1 MTTADDLRR
10 EAVLHAEMVLADL
23 DLDLGSR
30 VPVFDVIEDR
40 GIWLSFEPL
49 KNLLG
54 VYQRVDVAAG
64 IAIHVG
70 HPLPLQRF
78 TAAHELGHHLL
89 GHESSFDDRDAIERQ
104 SDNPQE
110 MQAQTFAASLLM
122 SEDAVVA
129 VLERRG
135 LDPQH
140 PQLTP
145 LDVYLLSSE
154 LGVSFK
160 AAVTQLRVLA
170 RLERGQ
176 ADALYQLSALGLKE
190 QLLGGRRPDNPRA
203 SVWRLDIGDNQRHLM
218 VDLGDELD
226 FALPEM
232 PSTGYEWVPSPGNDS
247 HFAVVSSRYAPGEE
261 GSEDQVFGASGTRH
275 LTLKALRAGE
285 CPIDL
290 VLEQPWEGGDRSA
303 SFRVFAAIAPPSVS
317 EVGRGISVNQQ
328 PQLLLAS

>member
-104 SDNPQE
+104 SEQ
-110 MQAQTFAASLLM
+110 MQYRS
-122 SEDAVVA
+122 
-129 VLERRG
+129 
-135 LDPQH
+135 P
-140 PQLTP
+140 P
-145 LDVYLLSSE
+145 LSDSSA
-154 LGVSFK
+154 GV
-160 AAVTQLRVLA
+160 
-170 RLERGQ
+170 
-176 ADALYQLSALGLKE
+176 
-190 QLLGGRRPDNPRA
+190 
-203 SVWRLDIGDNQRHLM
+203 
-218 VDLGDELD
+218 
-226 FALPEM
+226 
-232 PSTGYEWVPSPGNDS
+232 
-247 HFAVVSSRYAPGEE
+247 
-261 GSEDQVFGASGTRH
+261 
-275 LTLKALRAGE
+275 
-285 CPIDL
+285 
-290 VLEQPWEGGDRSA
+290 
-303 SFRVFAAIAPPSVS
+303 
-317 EVGRGISVNQQ
+317 
-328 PQLLLAS
+328 